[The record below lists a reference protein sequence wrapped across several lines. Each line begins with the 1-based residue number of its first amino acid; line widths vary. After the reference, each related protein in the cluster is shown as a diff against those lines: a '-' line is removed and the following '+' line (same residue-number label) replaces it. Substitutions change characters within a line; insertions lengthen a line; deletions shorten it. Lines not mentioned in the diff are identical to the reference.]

1 MSALYYL
8 GVDSPKKSSS
18 QPPPDPTWHQTLWW
32 VPRILAINPFAFL
45 PNKLVLLS
53 GLSVEQ
59 PNSILSI
66 SIIFLISMA
75 FIATLFSSSTSSLS
89 LRRSRFL
96 DSDFSPR
103 FSRNSCIF
111 NFSGRFSELGISIA
125 SKKKALFASS
135 NGLNAVSSTSLES
148 EPDDSSLP
156 MPVVLID
163 QDSDSDATIVQL
175 SFLDHSGALLD
186 MIISLNELGLDVSKG
201 TVNTEGVVK
210 HTKLFL
216 TQSTGRKVKDSDLLE
231 RIRTT
236 IINSLLKYHLELGE
250 SFGIKAPKKLAV
262 DIDTRLRV
270 LPDGPGRSSFYIETE
285 DRPGLLVKITK
296 VIADLNIDVE
306 SAEID
311 TEGLVAKDKFCI
323 SYGGAALEA
332 KLCEL
337 LLHSCRWRG
346 I

>member
-135 NGLNAVSSTSLES
+135 NGLNAES

-216 TQSTGRKVKDSDLLE
+216 TQSNWVNLL
-231 RIRTT
+231 
-236 IINSLLKYHLELGE
+236 G
-250 SFGIKAPKKLAV
+250 
-262 DIDTRLRV
+262 
-270 LPDGPGRSSFYIETE
+270 
-285 DRPGLLVKITK
+285 
-296 VIADLNIDVE
+296 
-306 SAEID
+306 
-311 TEGLVAKDKFCI
+311 
-323 SYGGAALEA
+323 
-332 KLCEL
+332 
-337 LLHSCRWRG
+337 
-346 I
+346 